1 MIWTHNGQS
10 GMSKQKSI
18 ALVRSR
24 RLMGSDIIWSS
35 MGNNLGKSFDID
47 IIEALTI
54 IGKASHY
61 STHLDS
67 SSVTNSER
75 CQRTKTLVS
84 LVNTC
89 SSKKYFFILTEGF
102 FHLRRE
108 LLSEVT
114 PVASKY
120 LIFYQC
126 RVVCCQ
132 VNFSLS
138 HGKVKGKGEFQ
149 LILLF
154 WLNFRQFLILRRIL
168 RLAVFLLINF
178 NVLVHLLLKN

>member
-1 MIWTHNGQS
+1 MSMIWTHNGQS

-18 ALVRSR
+18 ALVRSG
-24 RLMGSDIIWSS
+24 RLMGSNVIWSS
-35 MGNNLGKSFDID
+35 MGNNLCKSFDID

-61 STHLDS
+61 STHLDR

-75 CQRTKTLVS
+75 YQRTKTLVS
-84 LVNTC
+84 LSNTC
-89 SSKKYFFILTEGF
+89 SSKKYFFILKEGF
-102 FHLRRE
+102 FDLRRE
-108 LLSEVT
+108 LLCELT

-132 VNFSLS
+132 VNFFSVTWKSERQGGVSADFTILA
-138 HGKVKGKGEFQ
+138 KFQ
-149 LILLF
+149 AILNSTQKSSIGGTSFDQL
-154 WLNFRQFLILRRIL
+154 
-168 RLAVFLLINF
+168 
-178 NVLVHLLLKN
+178 